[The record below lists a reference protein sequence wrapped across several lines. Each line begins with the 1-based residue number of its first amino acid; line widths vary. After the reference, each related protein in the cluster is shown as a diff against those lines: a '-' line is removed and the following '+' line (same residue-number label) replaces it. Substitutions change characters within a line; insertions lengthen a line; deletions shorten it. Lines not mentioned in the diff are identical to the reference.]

1 MKVINNTEC
10 YKIYLAQKANL
21 AVNYQFSIMIRKL
34 QARRLAKLMPEWTWN
49 YAKRKPITSF
59 NPAHL
64 PDKSVEVSEA
74 VYSVFDYN
82 EAGYEEKKGLPAHD
96 CRDYLHSGRITWIN
110 VDGLKKDEVES
121 LCSHYK
127 IHHLLAEDILS
138 VGQRAKM
145 DDSENV
151 ILCLL
156 PMIYY
161 NAESNAVETEQVSIV
176 LGEGFVISFQEDPH
190 RDVFNPIRERIRK
203 DGTRIR
209 KGTADYLCYALIDV
223 IVDSYFGVL
232 EKINDRIET
241 MEDRLL
247 LQQSEQ
253 EALAKISILR
263 REVMVLRRAVGPVKE
278 LVYGMIKS
286 DSDLLEEEHERYYK
300 DVLDHSTQ
308 ANEYIE
314 NHRDMVMNLQDLAM
328 SQINLRMNEVMKVF
342 TLLATL
348 MAPATLIGG
357 IFGMNFDVIPLSHQ
371 KDGFYITVILML
383 AIPLLMLFYFKRKGW
398 F

>member
-1 MKVINNTEC
+1 M
-10 YKIYLAQKANL
+10 
-21 AVNYQFSIMIRKL
+21 
-34 QARRLAKLMPEWTWN
+34 ARRIHARGLTKLLPEWSWN
-49 YAKRKPITSF
+49 YTKRKPITAF
-59 NPAHL
+59 NPSHL
-64 PDKSVEVSEA
+64 PDKRIHVDEP
-74 VYSVFDYN
+74 VYSVFDFD
-82 EAGYEEKKGLPAHD
+82 EHSVEERKGIKETECHD
-96 CRDYLHSGRITWIN
+96 YFNSGKITWIN
-110 VDGLKKDEVES
+110 VDGLEKEQIER
-121 LCSHYK
+121 LCKHYE
-127 IHHLLAEDILS
+127 IHHLLIEDILS

-151 ILCLL
+151 IFCLL

-161 NAESNAVETEQVSIV
+161 NATNNAVETEQVSIV
-176 LGEGFVISFQEDPH
+176 LGQNFVISFQEDPA
-190 RDVFNPIRERIRK
+190 RDVFNPIRERIRRE
-203 DGTRIR
+203 GSRIR
-209 KGTADYLCYALIDV
+209 KGTADYLCYALIDI

-232 EKINDRIET
+232 EKINERIEIL
-241 MEDRLL
+241 EDTLL
-247 LQQSEQ
+247 LQQREQ
-253 EALAKISILR
+253 ASLAKISILR
-263 REVMVLRRAVGPVKE
+263 REVMVLRRSVSPVKE
-278 LVYGMIKS
+278 LVHAFIKS
-286 DSDLLEEEHERYYK
+286 DSDLLEEEHEKYYK

-308 ANEYIE
+308 ATEYIE

-383 AIPLLMLFYFKRKGW
+383 AIPLLMLIYFKRRGW